1 MDIKSAASQTDINA
15 VLQQMRQ
22 IRDQTRVGVA
32 AQPQEIDAARG
43 PRSANEVGASRAD
56 FGGALKQA
64 IDSVNSLQQTAGAS
78 ATDFA
83 AGRETNLVKV
93 MIDSQKASVGF
104 QAMVQVRNRMVTAYQ
119 DIMKM
124 PI

>member
-1 MDIKSAASQTDINA
+1 MMDIKATASHSDINA

-22 IRDQTRVGVA
+22 IRAQT
-32 AQPQEIDAARG
+32 QNDAVIKPMELDVSRPTATG
-43 PRSANEVGASRAD
+43 QTSRAD

-64 IDSVNSLQQTAGAS
+64 IDTVNDLQKTSS
-78 ATDFA
+78 AITNDFVN
-83 AGRETNLVKV
+83 GKETNLVKV
-93 MIDSQKASVGF
+93 MVESQKASVGF

-119 DIMKM
+119 DIMNM

>member
-1 MDIKSAASQTDINA
+1 MDIKATASHSDINS

-22 IRDQTRVGVA
+22 IREQTQNGA
-32 AQPQEIDAARG
+32 AIKPMELDG
-43 PRSANEVGASRAD
+43 PRATSSQEVSRAD

-64 IDSVNSLQQTAGAS
+64 IDTVNELQKSSS
-78 ATDFA
+78 AITNDFVN
-83 AGRETNLVKV
+83 GKETNLVKV
-93 MIDSQKASVGF
+93 MVESQKSSVGF

>member
-1 MDIKSAASQTDINA
+1 MDIRATASSTDINA

-22 IRDQTRVGVA
+22 IRDQSKQISSLAPTA
-32 AQPQEIDAARG
+32 LEG
-43 PRSANEVGASRAD
+43 PDKASTTSRAD
-56 FGGALKQA
+56 FGGALKGA
-64 IDSVNSLQQTAGAS
+64 IDTVNDLQKTAGAGQT
-78 ATDFA
+78 AFA
-83 AGRETNLVKV
+83 AGTETNLVKV
-93 MIDSQKASVGF
+93 MIDSQKSSVGF

>member
-1 MDIKSAASQTDINA
+1 MDIKATASHGDISA

-22 IRDQTRVGVA
+22 IRDQATKGVA
-32 AQPQEIDAARG
+32 NAPKALDVAPGDKSQSG
-43 PRSANEVGASRAD
+43 SRVD

-64 IDSVNSLQQTAGAS
+64 INSVNEMQQTA
-78 ATDFA
+78 ATSTNDFVT
-83 AGRETNLVKV
+83 GKETNLVKV
-93 MIDSQKASVGF
+93 MVDGQKASIGF
-104 QAMVQVRNRMVTAYQ
+104 QAAVQVRNRMVTAYQ